1 MDGVSG
7 ECMIFNMP
15 EHASPW
21 KRPVFLQ
28 EFLRTW
34 GGLSAKNFLWC
45 FWTCEFS
52 KPCSKT
58 CSEYQTIC
66 SKPYVW
72 HMISKHDF
80 WNHYCPKPILQNQI
94 LPNHLQFFKHV
105 SSNRMLS
112 NHIFPTKFWNH
123 CAPHAIEPQLLNQHL
138 FKHVSFTFILL
149 IVLISGQHIVSIFVR
164 NHFPTSWVIPPLGLS
179 FMFRMLEC
187 NHGVYFP

>member
-1 MDGVSG
+1 MRRAISKEFFV
-7 ECMIFNMP
+7 
-15 EHASPW
+15 
-21 KRPVFLQ
+21 VFLNMWIFETMFENMFRISNHLLQ
-28 EFLRTW
+28 
-34 GGLSAKNFLWC
+34 
-45 FWTCEFS
+45 
-52 KPCSKT
+52 
-58 CSEYQTIC
+58 
-66 SKPYVW
+66 PYVW
-72 HMISKHDF
+72 HMLSKHDF

-105 SSNRMLS
+105 SSNRRLS